1 MKKLI
6 LLIAVVAIMLPSC
19 KKINEAI
26 DDLNNRVTEL
36 ENTTIPTINE
46 QIANINTSIA
56 DLEAAD
62 VELKNYITA
71 LQTTAAEL
79 QKSIDAT
86 NTKIDEVKAELK
98 SDISSTETE
107 LKSEIATA
115 KADVLAQ
122 LEALRTEMTNELS
135 QINSTIATLQAK
147 DAELEGKIT
156 ELRNYVDTELKNT
169 KDWATATFSTLEQ
182 YNALCSEIATIK
194 TQIENLNKSISEL
207 ETRLNTK
214 IATDI
219 ATAVK
224 GLQGELADAVTDI
237 TNSYTSAISTAKNE
251 ITAAYTVAIQSAIS
265 ALETS
270 MKQWVGEQL
279 ANYYTIA
286 ESEAKLAAL
295 KADLEA
301 QLAVQKTYCESLIT
315 ALTNNMTEQVGNLQK
330 QIDAIN
336 KTIAELN
343 KEIET
348 LYTKLEQSKAEIT
361 TAYTEAIAKA
371 IEENE
376 GKWSNALAKE
386 VEALNEL
393 IEKNN
398 IAAFD
403 AFAEEATSRLE
414 ALEADVAAIK
424 QQIANILS
432 EIEGIKEDI
441 AKLIARIQSVSYV
454 PKYSD
459 GKADVDYD
467 TKTVELD
474 FQVSPKSAIADLTK
488 LWKSALTA
496 KTSYTAT
503 RSVSYLN
510 TPIIGYSADEENATI
525 SIVVSLSDLDKDCFK
540 GFKEI
545 CIALQ
550 ITDGNNFINSDYIGV
565 YDRNIYE
572 IRYTTSDGSIV
583 KPEIENIISNT
594 YNNELGIIRCSSP
607 IYTTNG
613 FYNGNNKANCN
624 VLKSIEFPHTTT
636 EVGTQTLYYCTSLT
650 SIIIPEDVKRI
661 GYSVI
666 DSYKTLTIY
675 CKAITP
681 PEISL
686 KPFPIYEKDNDRLL
700 KIYVP
705 RKSYNAYTQ
714 YKYTTEGYAQENW
727 SVYKSYIEPYDF

>member
-1 MKKLI
+1 MKKL
-6 LLIAVVAIMLPSC
+6 LLVIAAVAMLLPSC

-71 LQTTAAEL
+71 LQGTAAEL

-86 NTKIDEVKAELK
+86 NTKIDNVKTALQGE
-98 SDISSTETE
+98 IS
-107 LKSEIATA
+107 TA

-122 LEALRTEMTNELS
+122 MEALRTEMNNELS

-147 DAELEGKIT
+147 DTELEGNIT
-156 ELRNYVDTELKNT
+156 ELRTYVDAELKNT

-219 ATAVK
+219 AAAVK
-224 GLQGELADAVTDI
+224 GLRGELAEAVTEI
-237 TNSYTSAISTAKNE
+237 TNSYTSAISTAKEE
-251 ITAAYTVAIQSAIS
+251 ITAAYTVAIQSAI
-265 ALETS
+265 ATLESS
-270 MKQWVGEQL
+270 MKQWVNEQL

-286 ESEAKLAAL
+286 ESEAKLAVL

-301 QLAVQKTYCESLIT
+301 QLAVQKTYCESLMT
-315 ALTNNMTEQVGNLQK
+315 ALTNNMTSQVENLQK

-336 KTIAELN
+336 KTIADIN
-343 KEIET
+343 KEIEA
-348 LYTKLEQSKAEIT
+348 LYSKLEQTKAEIT
-361 TAYTEAIAKA
+361 TAYNEAIAKA

-376 GKWSNALAKE
+376 GKWSDALAKE

-398 IAAFD
+398 IVAFD
-403 AFAEEATSRLE
+403 AFAKEANSRLE
-414 ALEADVAAIK
+414 ALEADIAIIK
-424 QQIANILS
+424 NTISSMQDEITEMQEQISALLS
-432 EIEGIKEDI
+432 
-441 AKLIARIQSVSYV
+441 RIQSITYV

-459 GKADVDYD
+459 GKADLDYD

-474 FQVSPKSAIADLTK
+474 YQISPKSAISDLSK
-488 LWKSALTA
+488 VWESALTV

-503 RSVSYLN
+503 RAVAYEN
-510 TPIIGYSADEENATI
+510 TPIVSYSADVENATV
-525 SIVVSLSDLDKDCFK
+525 SVTVSLENLDNDFFN
-540 GFKEI
+540 GYKEASM
-545 CIALQ
+545 ALQ
-550 ITDGNNFINSDYIGV
+550 ITDGNNFINSDYAVV

-572 IRYTTSDGSIV
+572 IRYTTTNGSIITAPKLKELTLV
-583 KPEIENIISNT
+583 SNT
-594 YNNELGIIRCSSP
+594 YENGVGILRYSSPVKKIEFGAFYNDGCRHLTSVEIPRTVTIIDYQAFSGCSS
-607 IYTTNG
+607 II
-613 FYNGNNKANCN
+613 K
-624 VLKSIEFPHTTT
+624 V
-636 EVGTQTLYYCTSLT
+636 
-650 SIIIPEDVKRI
+650 IIPE
-661 GYSVI
+661 SVTYI
-666 DSYKTLTIY
+666 AYGAISCSLDGKIY
-675 CKAITP
+675 CKSTTP
-681 PEISL
+681 PSIYGPNTCDGNHSYGST
-686 KPFPIYEKDNDRLL
+686 PSFPVGVT
-700 KIYVP
+700 IYVP
-705 RKSYNAYTQ
+705 RNSYNEYTQ
-714 YKYTTEGYAQENW
+714 YTKCDIGKSSQNNW
-727 SVYKSYIEPYDF
+727 HLYKPYIQPYDF

>member
-6 LLIAVVAIMLPSC
+6 LLIAAVAMMLPSC

-26 DDLNNRVTEL
+26 EDLNNRVTEL

-56 DLEAAD
+56 DLESAD

-71 LQTTAAEL
+71 LQNTAAEL

-86 NTKIDEVKAELK
+86 NTKIDEVKVALQ
-98 SDISSTETE
+98 
-107 LKSEIATA
+107 SEISTA
-115 KADVLAQ
+115 KSDVLAQ

-147 DAELEGKIT
+147 DTELEGKIT
-156 ELRNYVDTELKNT
+156 ELRTYVDTELKNT

-251 ITAAYTVAIQSAIS
+251 ITAAYTVAIQNAIS

-270 MKQWVGEQL
+270 MKQWIGEQL

-301 QLAVQKTYCESLIT
+301 QLAVQKTYCESLMT

-414 ALEADVAAIK
+414 ALET
-424 QQIANILS
+424 
-432 EIEGIKEDI
+432 DI
-441 AKLIARIQSVSYV
+441 AIIKNTIASMQDEIAEMQEQISALLSRIQSVTYI

-459 GKADVDYD
+459 GKADIDYD

-474 FQVSPKSAIADLTK
+474 YQISPKSAISDLSK
-488 LWKSALTA
+488 VWESALKV
-496 KTSYTAT
+496 KTTYAAT
-503 RSVSYLN
+503 RAVIYEN
-510 TPIIGYSADEENATI
+510 TPIVSYSADVENATI
-525 SIVVSLSDLDKDCFK
+525 TVTVSLENLDNAFFNGNKK
-540 GFKEI
+540 ASM
-545 CIALQ
+545 ALQ
-550 ITDGNNFINSDYIGV
+550 ITDGNNFINSDYTIV

-572 IRYTTSDGSIV
+572 IRYTTKNGELV
-583 KPEIENIISNT
+583 TPEIKGLTLVSNT
-594 YNNELGIIRCSSP
+594 YDNGIGIVRYTTP
-607 IYTTNG
+607 IYEISENAYYSKTYNDALTT
-613 FYNGNNKANCN
+613 
-624 VLKSIEFPHTTT
+624 IEFPRTVTKIDT
-636 EVGTQTLYYCTSLT
+636 WALAGCFSL
-650 SIIIPEDVKRI
+650 IKVIIPENVTYI
-661 GYSVI
+661 GPYAVSSQQNVQ
-666 DSYKTLTIY
+666 IY
-675 CKAITP
+675 CKPTTP
-681 PEISL
+681 PLIYGPTRCDGKHSWGSSISL
-686 KPFPIYEKDNDRLL
+686 PVGAT
-700 KIYVP
+700 IYVP
-705 RKSYNAYTQ
+705 RSSYN
-714 YKYTTEGYAQENW
+714 EYAQYTKCDVDKMSQNNW
-727 SVYKSYIEPYDF
+727 HLYESYIQPYDF

>member
-6 LLIAVVAIMLPSC
+6 LCIAAVAMLLPSC

-71 LQTTAAEL
+71 LQTTTAEL
-79 QKSIDAT
+79 QKSINAT
-86 NTKIDEVKAELK
+86 NTKIDEVKVALQ
-98 SDISSTETE
+98 
-107 LKSEIATA
+107 SEISTA
-115 KADVLAQ
+115 RADVLAQ
-122 LEALRTEMTNELS
+122 LVALRTEMTNELS

-147 DAELEGKIT
+147 DTELEGKIT
-156 ELRNYVDTELKNT
+156 ELITYVDTELKNT

-182 YNALCSEIATIK
+182 YNALCTEIATIK

-207 ETRLNTK
+207 ETRLNIK

-219 ATAVK
+219 AAAVK
-224 GLQGELADAVTDI
+224 GLQGELAEAVTEI

-251 ITAAYTVAIQSAIS
+251 IAAAYTVAIQSAIS

-301 QLAVQKTYCESLIT
+301 QLAVQKTYCESLMT

-343 KEIET
+343 KEIEA

-376 GKWSNALAKE
+376 GKWSSALAKE
-386 VEALNEL
+386 IEALNEL

-414 ALEADVAAIK
+414 ALEADVAIIK
-424 QQIANILS
+424 NHILELQENVAALLS
-432 EIEGIKEDI
+432 
-441 AKLIARIQSVSYV
+441 RIQSVTYI

-459 GKADVDYD
+459 GKADIDYD

-474 FQVSPKSAIADLTK
+474 YQISPKSAISDLSK
-488 LWKSALTA
+488 VWESALKA
-496 KTSYTAT
+496 KTSYAAT
-503 RSVSYLN
+503 RAVTYEN
-510 TPIIGYSADEENATI
+510 TPIVSYSADVENATI
-525 SIVVSLSDLDKDCFK
+525 TVTVSLANLDNDFFNGK
-540 GFKEI
+540 KEASM
-545 CIALQ
+545 ALQ
-550 ITDGNNFINSDYIGV
+550 ITDGNNFINSDYTVV

-572 IRYTTSDGSIV
+572 IRYTTKNGELV
-583 KPEIENIISNT
+583 TPEIKGLTLVSNT
-594 YNNELGIIRCSSP
+594 YDNGIGIVRYTTP
-607 IYTTNG
+607 IYEISENAYYGKTYNDALTT
-613 FYNGNNKANCN
+613 
-624 VLKSIEFPHTTT
+624 IEFPRTVTKIDT
-636 EVGTQTLYYCTSLT
+636 WALAGCFSL
-650 SIIIPEDVKRI
+650 IKVIIPENVTYM
-661 GYSVI
+661 GPYAVSSQQNVQ
-666 DSYKTLTIY
+666 IY
-675 CKAITP
+675 CKPTTP
-681 PEISL
+681 PLIHGPISCDGKHSWGSSISL
-686 KPFPIYEKDNDRLL
+686 PVGAT
-700 KIYVP
+700 IYVP
-705 RKSYNAYTQ
+705 RSSYNEYTQ
-714 YKYTTEGYAQENW
+714 YTKCDVDKMSQNNW
-727 SVYKSYIEPYDF
+727 HLYESYIQPYDFE

>member
-1 MKKLI
+1 MKKLL
-6 LLIAVVAIMLPSC
+6 LLITAVAMMLPSC
-19 KKINEAI
+19 KSINEELDSLDNRLDKLENEAI
-26 DDLNNRVTEL
+26 PSID
-36 ENTTIPTINE
+36 E

-56 DLEAAD
+56 DLEVAD

-71 LQTTAAEL
+71 LQSTAADL

-86 NTKIDEVKAELK
+86 NTKIDNVKTALQDE
-98 SDISSTETE
+98 IS
-107 LKSEIATA
+107 TA
-115 KADVLAQ
+115 KAEVLAQ
-122 LEALRTEMTNELS
+122 LNALRTEMNNELS

-147 DAELEGKIT
+147 DTELEGKIT
-156 ELRNYVDTELKNT
+156 ELRTYVDAELKNT

-182 YNALCSEIATIK
+182 YNALCTEIATIK
-194 TQIENLNKSISEL
+194 TQIENLNKSISDL

-219 ATAVK
+219 AAAVK

-251 ITAAYTVAIQSAIS
+251 ITAAYTVAIQNAIS

-270 MKQWVGEQL
+270 MKQWIGEQL

-301 QLAVQKTYCESLIT
+301 QLAVQKTYCESLMT

-348 LYTKLEQSKAEIT
+348 LYTKMEQSKAEIT

-386 VEALNEL
+386 IEALNEL

-414 ALEADVAAIK
+414 ALEADVAIIK
-424 QQIANILS
+424 NHILELQENVAALLS
-432 EIEGIKEDI
+432 
-441 AKLIARIQSVSYV
+441 RIQSVTYI

-459 GKADVDYD
+459 GKADIDYD

-474 FQVSPKSAIADLTK
+474 YQISPKSAISDLSK
-488 LWKSALTA
+488 VWESALKV
-496 KTSYTAT
+496 KTTYAAT
-503 RSVSYLN
+503 RAVTYEN
-510 TPIIGYSADEENATI
+510 TPIVSYSADVENATI
-525 SIVVSLSDLDKDCFK
+525 TVTVSLANLDSEFFN
-540 GFKEI
+540 GIKEASM
-545 CIALQ
+545 ALQ
-550 ITDGNNFINSDYIGV
+550 ITDGNNFINSDYTVV

-583 KPEIENIISNT
+583 TPNLKGMVLVSNT
-594 YNNELGIIRCSSP
+594 YQNGLGVIRYASPIRKIDYCAFYHTDIENNDKLVSIELPRTVSEIYGQAFYGCSSL
-607 IYTTNG
+607 
-613 FYNGNNKANCN
+613 
-624 VLKSIEFPHTTT
+624 VSI
-636 EVGTQTLYYCTSLT
+636 TLSESLT
-650 SIIIPEDVKRI
+650 YMENSIFSGSLKAV
-661 GYSVI
+661 
-666 DSYKTLTIY
+666 Y
-675 CKAITP
+675 CKAATP
-681 PEISL
+681 PSIYFD
-686 KPFPIYEKDNDRLL
+686 KPCDDNQHKYTSWGSFPNHSNL

-705 RKSYNAYTQ
+705 RSSYNLYMQYSHCDTTVGAISPLNWHAYQ
-714 YKYTTEGYAQENW
+714 D
-727 SVYKSYIEPYDF
+727 YIEPYDF